1 MLINLAY
8 IRKSMAKSDSFFI
21 RAKVTTNG
29 ATYVP
34 TEIDLGSFVN
44 LGVSKS
50 TLLRIHNISVQ
61 YADATGPEY
70 PIYSIVVPGA
80 KAAWQLTTQSQT
92 EMVTA
97 DDKSLVSSG
106 SLTCYGDSTSTA
118 HAQGMFEVDDMNP
131 QNWTQ
136 GYLIGVDSLF
146 LACDTVGT
154 FASGEMDISVVMEC
168 TLEAAT
174 QANSVA
180 LALSQQ

>member
-1 MLINLAY
+1 
-8 IRKSMAKSDSFFI
+8 MAKSDSFFI
-21 RAKVTTNG
+21 RASVTTNNTTS
-29 ATYVP
+29 AQA
-34 TEIDLGSFVN
+34 EIDLGSYVN

-50 TLLRIHNISVQ
+50 TLLRIHQIDVQ

-92 EMVTA
+92 AMVTA

-118 HAQGMFEVDDMNP
+118 HGQGMFEVDDMNP